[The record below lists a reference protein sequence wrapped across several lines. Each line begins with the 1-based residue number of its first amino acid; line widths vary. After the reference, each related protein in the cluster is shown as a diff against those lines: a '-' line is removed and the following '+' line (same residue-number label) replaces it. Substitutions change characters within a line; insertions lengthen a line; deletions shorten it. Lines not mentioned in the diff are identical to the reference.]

1 MRMSSQK
8 LARARCAS
16 EALPTNHYAWF
27 AAPAF
32 ERGETLRIANLAPPC
47 GVRAVAIRALDA
59 AGIAWSEAFVGGGVA
74 AVTAAVTAGLAV
86 AALARRIAP
95 VGCIDVGPKLRLPR
109 LPRARVMLY
118 SRVSDARG
126 RAAFRVLAAAFRGMA
141 ASG

>member
-59 AGIAWSEAFVGGGVA
+59 AGIAWSEAFVGG
-74 AVTAAVTAGLAV
+74 
-86 AALARRIAP
+86 
-95 VGCIDVGPKLRLPR
+95 CIDVGPKLPLPR